1 MTTADL
7 IGSVGVAILLL
18 AFLLNLLKRLS
29 QDSPIY
35 SLLNMMG
42 AGLACYAS
50 WIIDYLPFV
59 VLEGTWCLVA
69 AVALTRTLLR
79 RRIGRAGE

>member
-1 MTTADL
+1 MTTADI
-7 IGSVGVAILLL
+7 IGSIGVAILLL
-18 AFLLNLLKRLS
+18 AFLLNLLKRLN
-29 QDSPIY
+29 QDTPLY
-35 SLLNMMG
+35 SLLNMVG

-69 AVALTRTLLR
+69 AVALVRAFLR
-79 RRIGRAGE
+79 R